1 MPLGKRKSYPGR
13 ARRFGAL
20 TFRAAKRMNIRRLGV
35 QAPRRGAITLAS
47 RSSVA
52 QRVNQLYR
60 MMETKEISRRT
71 GDNVGLLHNKI
82 TLVTDSAGNAF
93 NIFQSALGV
102 NDPMGSNAGDHIGDQ
117 ISVKGVMIKGFL
129 ENSLAWPKV
138 YYRVMLLRGAKGETF
153 DTTSIFKG
161 STSNKMIDQVN
172 TERFTIIA
180 QKVMNISASNVAAS
194 GTETPSGAP
203 IIATAGGIGSR
214 TFSMWIPGHK
224 FGPNGNLKYENLSTS
239 QIKFYDYRVC
249 ICVYAWYG
257 SLDTNNVGRINQLY
271 SKVYFKDA

>member
-1 MPLGKRKSYPGR
+1 MPKRTRSRSRSRVDFSRAVKTARRTGTISSISSARR
-13 ARRFGAL
+13 ARAYYKLRPS
-20 TFRAAKRMNIRRLGV
+20 T
-35 QAPRRGAITLAS
+35 
-47 RSSVA
+47 VA
-52 QRVNQLYR
+52 QRVNQLYS

-71 GDNVGLLHNKI
+71 GDNVAMLHNRI
-82 TLVTDSAGNAF
+82 TLVTDSAGNPF

-129 ENSLAWPKV
+129 ENALAWPKV
-138 YYRVMLLRGAKGETF
+138 YYRVMLLRGAKGDTF
-153 DTTSIFKG
+153 DTTNIFKG
-161 STSNKMIDQVN
+161 SCANKMIDQVN

-194 GTETPSGAP
+194 GAEVPSGAP

-214 TFSMWIPGHK
+214 TFKMWIPGYK
-224 FGPNGNLKYENLSTS
+224 FGRNGNLRYENLSTS
-239 QIKFYDYRVC
+239 QIKFYDYRLC

-257 SLDTNNVGRINQLY
+257 SPETNQVGRINQLY